1 MTERPMKI
9 GITCHPTVGGSG
21 ILASEL
27 GKYLA
32 QRGHSVHFITMSIPY
47 RLREEFH
54 ENLFFHNVEVEP
66 YPLFEHT
73 PYNMALAAKMREVAE
88 EENLDLLHVHYAIPH
103 SISAYLAA
111 QMLLPKRLP
120 IVTTLHGTDIT
131 LVGQDKSFFELT
143 RFGIENSTIVTA
155 VSDSLKRD
163 TEEIFS
169 PKIPIRRIH
178 NFVDASLFRKQ
189 HSPCHRNSF
198 AKDGQVVYMHSSNFR
213 PVKRAEDVI
222 RIFARTV
229 ERVDGVLVLIGEGPT
244 LRAARELA
252 DHLGVLSRI
261 RFLGNQTDVAG
272 LMGCGDVFLLPSQ
285 TESFGLAPLEAMASE
300 MPVIASDAGGIPEV
314 VTHGEV
320 GFLAPV
326 GDVEAMAGYAI
337 ELGLSPELRARMGR
351 AGRVRAETV
360 FPASKAADEYEA
372 AYREAIALA
381 G

>member
-1 MTERPMKI
+1 VNGRPLKI

-27 GKYLA
+27 GKFLA
-32 QRGHSVHFITMSIPY
+32 QRGHKVHFITMSVPY
-47 RLREEFH
+47 RLREEYH

-73 PYNMALAAKMREVAE
+73 PYNMALAAKMRQVAE

-111 QMLLPKRLP
+111 QMLLPRRLP

-155 VSDSLKRD
+155 VSDSLKHD
-163 TEEIFS
+163 TQMVFN
-169 PKIPIRRIH
+169 PKIPIHRIH
-178 NFVDASLFRKQ
+178 NFVDSTLFRKQ
-189 HSPCHRNSF
+189 RGPCHRSTF
-198 AKDGQVVYMHSSNFR
+198 AKEGQVVYMHSSNFR
-213 PVKRAEDVI
+213 PVKRVEDVI
-222 RIFARTV
+222 QIFARTV
-229 ERVDGVLVLIGEGPT
+229 QSVDGVLVMIGEGPT
-244 LRAARELA
+244 LRSARELA
-252 DHLGVLSRI
+252 QSLGVIDRV
-261 RFLGNQTDVAG
+261 RFLGNQMDVAG
-272 LMGCGDVFLLPSQ
+272 LMGCGDVFLFPSQ

-300 MPVIASDAGGIPEV
+300 MPVIASNSGGVPEV

-320 GFLAPV
+320 GFLAAV
-326 GDVEAMAGYAI
+326 GDVETMAAHAI
-337 ELGLSPELRARMGR
+337 ELGLSPDLRDRMGR

-372 AYREAIALA
+372 VYREAMA

>member
-1 MTERPMKI
+1 MKI

-32 QRGHSVHFITMSIPY
+32 QRGHSVHFITMSVPY

-54 ENLFFHNVEVEP
+54 ENLYFHNVEVES

-73 PYNMALAAKMREVAE
+73 PYNMALAAKMREVAFE
-88 EENLDLLHVHYAIPH
+88 EDLDLLHVHYAVPH

-111 QMLLPKRLP
+111 QMLLPRRLP

-143 RFGIENSTIVTA
+143 RFGIENSTVVTA
-155 VSDSLKRD
+155 VSDSLKHD
-163 TEEIFS
+163 TQMVFN
-169 PKIPIRRIH
+169 PKIEIRRIH
-178 NFVDASLFRKQ
+178 NFVDAALFGRGK
-189 HSPCHRNSF
+189 STCHRGLF
-198 AKDGQVVYMHSSNFR
+198 AAPCQVVYMHNSNFR
-213 PVKRAEDVI
+213 PVKRVEDVVK
-222 RIFARTV
+222 IFARAV
-229 ERVDGVLVLIGEGPT
+229 QSVDGVLVMIGEGPT
-244 LRAARELA
+244 LRSARELA
-252 DHLGVLSRI
+252 QALGVLDRV
-261 RFLGNQTDVAG
+261 RFLGNQMDVAG

-314 VTHGEV
+314 VKHGET

-337 ELGLSPELRARMGR
+337 QLGLSPELRARMGR
-351 AGRVRAETV
+351 AGRTRAETV

-372 AYREAIALA
+372 AYRDAIAIA
-381 G
+381 NA